1 VVERDSVSDGGG
13 RFSPDP
19 PPRRRMNLTRLPA
32 AVLFDMDGL
41 LVETEHLWYGAELE
55 VMAHLGGSWG
65 PEQQEDLVGGPL
77 ERAVDLMLEHA
88 EVQHDPTEVM
98 TMLLTAMER
107 RLRTEPVHWRPGAPE
122 LLAALEDAGVPVALV
137 SASYRNIVDAVHDAV
152 LHEVGHEMFAVTVA
166 GDDLERTK
174 PFPDPYLY
182 AAEAIGVDPRHCIVL
197 EDSHTGSQAG
207 MGAGALV
214 VAVPSLVP
222 IEPAEGLR
230 VIETLVGVTPEQL
243 GVWSYAWCP
252 R

>member
-1 VVERDSVSDGGG
+1 MS
-13 RFSPDP
+13 SP
-19 PPRRRMNLTRLPA
+19 RLPA

-41 LVETEHLWYGAELE
+41 LVETEHLWYAAELE
-55 VMAHLGGSWG
+55 VMGHLGGSWG

-77 ERAVDLMLEHA
+77 ERAVDLMIAHSDGNHDQA
-88 EVQHDPTEVM
+88 EVME
-98 TMLLTAMER
+98 MLLTAMEH

-122 LLAALEDAGVPVALV
+122 LLAVLEDAGVPVALV
-137 SASYRNIVDAVHDAV
+137 SASWRNLVDAVHDAV

-174 PFPDPYLY
+174 PFPDPYLH
-182 AAEAIGVDPRHCIVL
+182 AAEVIGVDPRHCVVL

-222 IEPAEGLR
+222 IKPDEGLR
-230 VIETLVGVTPEQL
+230 VVATLEGITPEQL
-243 GVWSYAWCP
+243 GAWSYEWAP